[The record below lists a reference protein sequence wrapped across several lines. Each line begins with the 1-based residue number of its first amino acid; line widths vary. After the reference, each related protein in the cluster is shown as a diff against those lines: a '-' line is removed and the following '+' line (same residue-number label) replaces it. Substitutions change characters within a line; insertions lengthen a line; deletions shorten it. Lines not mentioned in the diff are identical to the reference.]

1 MGVARSHAPPFRLE
15 SSKRF
20 AIGLFAKSRELEAHS
35 GPYEHMRWSYPEFRL
50 RLLKAGLWPEG
61 RMARLACYLAAMAVV
76 LFGLQKFLG
85 LLAPSWGNHLGGW
98 IEFLAFLAVVLFAI
112 LAFRW
117 LKRRVLWRLRNRLIV
132 TYVFIGVIPAVLLLT
147 MATITLYGLAGQF
160 AVFVVTSEI
169 DSQLRSLEA
178 ANAAVSNELAA
189 RLERGDNPASES
201 LAGLRK
207 RDPAWS
213 RRQVCAWYEDKP
225 LPLCTEFKGTSLT
238 IPHFVAGRFRDLVRD
253 SGGLYLRAV
262 DSLPIRSNRL
272 TVVTSEPF
280 DKELVGT
287 IATGLGEI
295 TVFPS
300 GVMLNGPAA
309 KTAGSSPSVIP
320 PGNSPG
326 GVNASQQA
334 PAVPAPQAMSE
345 PSVTQTR
352 GSQSTFT
359 VGSVPF
365 PAGNFDLEIPLAGTS
380 LSAADWNTGKPER
393 MVLVRVRTRPSVLYS
408 HLFAALGEFVQ
419 GVAYIL
425 LGVGIFFAIIE
436 LIALIIG
443 TRMTRTVTSAV
454 AQLHEATQ
462 HVDRGDF
469 SHRIPVTSSDQLAG
483 LAVSFNSMT
492 ASIEKLIQEQKEK
505 QRLENELSIAQEVQA
520 QLFPRQVSELE
531 SLEVHGFC
539 RPARTVSGDYYDFLT
554 ASSHKLI
561 LAVGD
566 ISGKGIS
573 AAILMATIH
582 SAVRAYSVEN
592 LPQMREPVAVGA
604 VAGSGRIMAAWPEG
618 VEVSPG
624 ALLSLLNHQLYE
636 STPPEKYATLFLG
649 IYDGRSHHLTYS
661 NGGHLPP
668 ILIGKDGAI
677 RKLEA
682 GGTVVGLFDN
692 MTYDEGSV
700 EMHPGE
706 IFLAY
711 SDGVTE
717 PENDFGE
724 FGEPRLIDLVRENRD
739 LPLPQISQIVT
750 LAVDDWIGDNE
761 QPDDVTLVLARAR

>member
-1 MGVARSHAPPFRLE
+1 MQ
-15 SSKRF
+15 
-20 AIGLFAKSRELEAHS
+20 
-35 GPYEHMRWSYPEFRL
+35 WSFPEFRL
-50 RLLKAGLWPEG
+50 RLIKAGLWPEG
-61 RMARLACYLAAMAVV
+61 RMARLACYLAAMAGG
-76 LFGLQKFLG
+76 LFALEK
-85 LLAPSWGNHLGGW
+85 LLALFTPSWGNHLGGW
-98 IEFLAFLAVVLFAI
+98 VEFLAFLAIVLFCI

-132 TYVFIGVIPAVLLLT
+132 TYVFIGVIPAVLLVAMTL
-147 MATITLYGLAGQF
+147 ITLYGLAGQF

-189 RLERGDNPASES
+189 RLERGDNPAAES

-213 RRQVCAWYEDKP
+213 RRQVCAWYGDKP
-225 LPLCTEFKGTSLT
+225 LPLCNEFKGASLT
-238 IPHFVAGRFRDLVRD
+238 RPGFVKGRFRDIVRD
-253 SGGLYLRAV
+253 RDGLHLRAV
-262 DSLPIRSNRL
+262 TSLPIRSNRL

-280 DKELVGT
+280 DKELVGN
-287 IATGLGEI
+287 IAADLGEI

-300 GVMLNGPAA
+300 GVTLDQSPA
-309 KTAGSSPSVIP
+309 KSSSASATPSKSS
-320 PGNSPG
+320 GG
-326 GVNASQQA
+326 GVASSSQQA
-334 PAVPAPQAMSE
+334 TTV
-345 PSVTQTR
+345 QTDQQL
-352 GSQSTFT
+352 SQPTFT
-359 VGSVPF
+359 VGAVPS
-365 PAGNFDLEIPLAGTS
+365 PMGTFDLEIPLAGTS
-380 LSAADWNTGKPER
+380 LSAVDWNTGERDRKP
-393 MVLVRVRTRPSVLYS
+393 VVRVRTRPSVLYG
-408 HLFAALGEFVQ
+408 HLFAALGEFAQ

-425 LGVGIFFAIIE
+425 MGVGIFFAVIE

-443 TRMTRTVTSAV
+443 TRMTRTVTAAV
-454 AQLHEATQ
+454 AQLHDATK

-469 SHRIPVTSSDQLAG
+469 SHRIPVTSSDQLAD
-483 LAVSFNSMT
+483 LAISFNSMT

-505 QRLENELSIAQEVQA
+505 QRLENELSIAQEVQS

-573 AAILMATIH
+573 AALLMATIH

-592 LPQMREPVAVGA
+592 LPQMREPVALGA
-604 VAGSGRIMAAWPEG
+604 IAGSGRIMASWPEG

-636 STPPEKYATLFLG
+636 STPMEKYATLFLG

-668 ILIGKDGAI
+668 ILIGKDGTI
-677 RKLEA
+677 RRLEA

-692 MTYDEGSV
+692 MTYEEGAV

-724 FGEPRLIDLVRENRD
+724 FGEQRLIDLVRENRD

-750 LAVDDWIGDNE
+750 MAVDDWIGDNE